1 MTAPRTAQVLVPRAN
16 QSTAPRKESRKSVI
30 GDPLATLRRARA
42 ERENLVP
49 SKKINTLFTPHQ
61 LVGQQDN
68 NSAAFNQKY
77 EGAVFKVK
85 GRVVNIMDASYP
97 FPKAQFLIKEDGD
110 KNIYSPYMV
119 ACVVDNPG
127 EIMNVIKGD
136 IVAVQGRYKRNL
148 MSQLLILHQCKV
160 IDKL

>member
-1 MTAPRTAQVLVPRAN
+1 
-16 QSTAPRKESRKSVI
+16 
-30 GDPLATLRRARA
+30 
-42 ERENLVP
+42 
-49 SKKINTLFTPHQ
+49 
-61 LVGQQDN
+61 
-68 NSAAFNQKY
+68 
-77 EGAVFKVK
+77 
-85 GRVVNIMDASYP
+85 MDASYP

-127 EIMNVIKGD
+127 EIMNVTKGD

-160 IDKL
+160 ISES

>member
-97 FPKAQFLIKEDGD
+97 FPKA
-110 KNIYSPYMV
+110 
-119 ACVVDNPG
+119 
-127 EIMNVIKGD
+127 
-136 IVAVQGRYKRNL
+136 
-148 MSQLLILHQCKV
+148 
-160 IDKL
+160 